1 MVYGYVNRN
10 KGETENFL
18 NGIHV
23 DEIIYSEKP
32 GYDFSFAD
40 KEDLIIIRDFASVC
54 GNLKELLE
62 FSQFINETELR
73 IMLAENQFVDTRKA
87 FGKMVIGMWAN
98 LNKYDDE
105 CFGNAE
111 QQNV

>member
-23 DEIIYSEKP
+23 DEMH
-32 GYDFSFAD
+32 
-40 KEDLIIIRDFASVC
+40 
-54 GNLKELLE
+54 
-62 FSQFINETELR
+62 

-105 CFGNAE
+105 CFGNPE